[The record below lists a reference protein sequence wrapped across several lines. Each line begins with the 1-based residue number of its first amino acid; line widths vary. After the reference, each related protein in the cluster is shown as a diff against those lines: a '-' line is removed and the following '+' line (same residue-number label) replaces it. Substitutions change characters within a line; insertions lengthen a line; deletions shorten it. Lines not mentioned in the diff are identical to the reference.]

1 MMNESIDEVGMNLKD
16 YDMSQLSD
24 VEVMQ
29 LTPFYLAY
37 NKSHGTIFSRNDY
50 KSMGVEPVDKAGCG
64 MRDIQETLDAIDTL
78 STFHLNEQGEVVP
91 GEGVRA
97 DWMERR
103 ISQWARK

>member
-1 MMNESIDEVGMNLKD
+1 MNELIDEVGMNLKD

-37 NKSHGTIFSRNDY
+37 NKSHGTVFSRNDY
-50 KSMGVEPVDKAGCG
+50 KSMGVEPVDKAGCS
-64 MRDIQETLDAIDTL
+64 MVDIQETLDAIDTL
-78 STFHLNEQGEVVP
+78 STFHLNAEGEVVP
-91 GEGVRA
+91 GEGTRA